1 MEITDIPTTPSTTE
15 VIETW
20 NSKNLQN
27 SKNLKNSKN
36 PQSNNDELEQED
48 FSSKRRSPI
57 PRECR
62 LRIFQLWSLYQQ
74 CNPIKPSKKG
84 AGKVIAMVINNE
96 YP

>member
-20 NSKNLQN
+20 NSKNLKN
-27 SKNLKNSKN
+27 SKNPKN